1 MSAAKQI
8 RSTGQDTSHVVD
20 TSPSADLLNAL
31 HGLDANR
38 ERTVANRTRR
48 VVRSSLGVR
57 REQQQGGSRNRAV
70 ALGFALLVLVL
81 IAPLIW
87 EVTDSLIAGEHL
99 ADPGSQLSLWA
110 CIVCPTIL
118 GAVLVAGWW
127 KKRS

>member
-1 MSAAKQI
+1 M
-8 RSTGQDTSHVVD
+8 VD